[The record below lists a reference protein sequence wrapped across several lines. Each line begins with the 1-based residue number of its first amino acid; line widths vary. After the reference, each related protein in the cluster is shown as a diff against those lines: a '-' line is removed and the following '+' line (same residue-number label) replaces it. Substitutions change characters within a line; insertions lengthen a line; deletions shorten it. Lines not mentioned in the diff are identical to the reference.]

1 MIVAHEVVSAAS
13 QMATSALA
21 AALWQGALL
30 AGAAALGLR
39 LLPETPAPVRFS
51 IWFAVFLLVAALP
64 FATVSLAHGG
74 AGAAASSSHPWLTV
88 DARWCVWIAA
98 IWAAASLVRGI
109 TLVAAAFRVRALWK
123 RAEPLRLV
131 GLANGF
137 SGRKNTEILRC
148 AQDDTSK
155 GSAIARNAQV
165 CVSDEVDRPTVIGF
179 FSPKIVIPGWLI
191 GKLRPEELEQVVLHE
206 AGHLSRRDDWL
217 NLLQKIALV
226 IFPLN
231 PALAWVE
238 RRLCFERELACD
250 ESVLNATGAPKAYAE
265 CLAAL
270 AEYRLQRRG
279 LVRGLALALGA
290 LGRESEL
297 TQRVLRILSGG
308 RRMKRS
314 HARMVLGGATL
325 SLVFAATALERSPQI
340 VGFTHASVPANEVR
354 DLSAIGMRAMAVR
367 ASVTPAEQSKSIGDA
382 PPRMAKR
389 IVQTRAARSS
399 DAVVEGPAM
408 TSAAK
413 AVMVEA
419 DVSGTA
425 KAVPLSKTGLSTTDR
440 AVMSG
445 ANVDRFRPEAVA
457 AHVTNTE
464 VLPLRAAQGQD
475 DTVERN
481 SGAAGPGPR
490 MVRTVATTRQVSE
503 EGDVVV
509 TRWVSVTSWDSNR
522 SDGSTQPAQG
532 AQRPSAAVQQQ
543 QIVRRYA
550 AVPVQGG
557 WLVFQL

>member
-1 MIVAHEVVSAAS
+1 MMVLPGQEIHEVIGAVS
-13 QMATSALA
+13 QLATSALA

-51 IWFAVFLLVAALP
+51 IWFAVFLLVAGLP
-64 FATVSLAHGG
+64 FVSVSLAHGG
-74 AGAAASSSHPWLTV
+74 AGALAGTSHPWLTV
-88 DARWCVWIAA
+88 DGRWCVWIAA
-98 IWAAASLVRGI
+98 LWGVASLVRGV

-123 RAEPLRLV
+123 RAEPMEIAPRI
-131 GLANGF
+131 GPANGF
-137 SGRKNTEILRC
+137 SGETNTEILRS
-148 AQDDTSK
+148 AQDDNSRNWDDVSK
-155 GSAIARNAQV
+155 RGQIARNAQV

-179 FSPKIVIPGWLI
+179 FAPKIVIPEWLI
-191 GKLRPEELEQVVLHE
+191 GKLTPEELEQVVLHE

-217 NLLQKIALV
+217 NLLQKVALV

-279 LVRGLALALGA
+279 LLRGLALALGA

-297 TQRVLRILSGG
+297 TQRVLRILSGSA
-308 RRMKRS
+308 RMKRS

-340 VGFTHASVPANEVR
+340 VGFTHAGPTAERHVASTQQ
-354 DLSAIGMRAMAVR
+354 DSAYRAVAVR
-367 ASVTPAEQSKSIGDA
+367 ASVAPVQQWRSVGDA
-382 PPRMAKR
+382 APHVAKR
-389 IVQTRAARSS
+389 VAEPRAARSS
-399 DAVVEGPAM
+399 DGVLEARNV

-413 AVMVEA
+413 AVLVKAAA
-419 DVSGTA
+419 DGTA
-425 KAVPLSKTGLSTTDR
+425 EAVPLSKTESMLGSNSSVQSRSTR
-440 AVMSG
+440 ADSLVQSS
-445 ANVDRFRPEAVA
+445 ASEQNPAYA
-457 AHVTNTE
+457 
-464 VLPLRAAQGQD
+464 
-475 DTVERN
+475 
-481 SGAAGPGPR
+481 PR
-490 MVRTVATTRQVSE
+490 MIQTVATTRQVSE
-503 EGDVVV
+503 DGDVVV
-509 TRWVSVTSWDSNR
+509 TRWVSVSSWDSNR
-522 SDGSTQPAQG
+522 SDESAQAAQG
-532 AQRPSAAVQQQ
+532 ASQQGGPVQQQ
-543 QIVRRYA
+543 QVRPYA